1 MGEISVA
8 IILICA
14 GLIYYDIHAHKDNSE
29 LIRCNH
35 CDEDYFDINGNGDCS
50 YCGSFN
56 EDLRG
61 EDE

>member
-1 MGEISVA
+1 MGEITVA

-35 CDEDYFDINGNGDCS
+35 CDEDYFDINGNGKCEEFKEK
-50 YCGSFN
+50 G
-56 EDLRG
+56 
-61 EDE
+61 